1 MSVLWTETDL
11 IHATGGSFPCAM
23 PIKGTGISID
33 TRTIEKG
40 DIFIAIIGENSDG
53 HAHVQKALEAGA
65 ACAIASRPITGL
77 PENAP
82 ILYVKDTLQALTDM
96 GRYARKRFTGKVIAI
111 TGSVG
116 KTTTKEMLKTTLSA
130 FGTVHAAAGSHNN
143 HLGVPLTLARLPI
156 DTNFC
161 VCEIGMNHIGEI
173 APLAE
178 LVSPHIAIITE
189 VSSSHLGYM
198 QNLDNIAK
206 EKSQIITA
214 LPVQGVAL
222 VPESIYGLE
231 IFKETAKQ
239 HQVHLQTV
247 GTTSAASIQ
256 ISDIRLKAQESTF
269 QVVINKQH
277 YAFTLSSPGEHLVRN
292 AGLVIG
298 SINALGLDIQHAI
311 SALTSFQT
319 GNGRGKILPL
329 QGQNGRILDESYN
342 ASTLSIRTAL
352 KTLSLLAPARKI
364 VILGDIME
372 LGEYSEQEHLSLLP
386 NITSNADLVFC
397 CGSMM
402 KIVFEQLP
410 PPLQGAWCA
419 SAQELIPLIQ
429 KSLQD
434 NDTLLVK
441 GSNSMR
447 MNAIVTTLTA
457 PAIRKN

>member
-1 MSVLWTETDL
+1 MTLLWTETDL
-11 IHATGGSFPCAM
+11 IQATKGSFSSSCK
-23 PIKGTGISID
+23 IKGTGISID
-33 TRTIEKG
+33 TRTLEKG

-53 HAHVQKALEAGA
+53 HAHVQKALELGA
-65 ACAIASRPITGL
+65 ACVIISQPN
-77 PENAP
+77 PELSKNLP
-82 ILYVKDTLQALTDM
+82 ILCVKDTLQALTDM
-96 GRYARKRFTGKVIAI
+96 GHYGRDRFTGKVIAV

-130 FGTVHAAAGSHNN
+130 FGSVHAAAGSHNN
-143 HLGVPLTLARLPI
+143 HLGVPLTLARLPQN
-156 DTNFC
+156 TNFC

-173 APLAE
+173 APLAK

-214 LPVQGVAL
+214 LPPQSVAL
-222 VPESIYGLE
+222 IPDTIHGMNYFQQVAQEY
-231 IFKETAKQ
+231 
-239 HQVHLQTV
+239 QVHLKTV
-247 GTTSAASIQ
+247 GLSETASIQ
-256 ISDIRLKAQESTF
+256 LSHIELLPQESKF
-269 QVVINKQH
+269 QADLGKQH
-277 YAFTLSSPGEHLVRN
+277 YQFSLSSPGAHLVRN

-298 SINALGLDIQHAI
+298 VIESLNLNIENAIP
-311 SALTSFQT
+311 ALAAFQT

-329 QGQNGRILDESYN
+329 ENYNGFVLDESYN

-352 KTLSLLAPARKI
+352 QTLSLLASARKI
-364 VILGDIME
+364 AVLGDIKE

-386 NITSNADLVFC
+386 QITTHANLVFC
-397 CGSMM
+397 CGEMM

-410 PPLQGAWCA
+410 PARQGAWCA
-419 SAQELIPLIQ
+419 TAQELIPFIQ
-429 KSLQD
+429 ENLQD
-434 NDTLLVK
+434 RDTLLIK

-447 MNAIVTTLTA
+447 MNRIVTALTA

>member
-11 IHATGGSFPCAM
+11 IQATGGTFPCSTT
-23 PIKGTGISID
+23 IKGRGISID
-33 TRTIEKG
+33 TRSIETG

-53 HAHVQKALEAGA
+53 HQYVQKALDAGA
-65 ACAIASRPITGL
+65 ACAIISQPIAEL
-77 PENAP
+77 AENAP

-96 GRYARKRFTGKVIAI
+96 GRYARNRFTGKVIAI

-116 KTTTKEMLKTTLSA
+116 KTTTKEMIKTTLST

-143 HLGVPLTLARLPI
+143 HLGVPLTLARLPKHT
-156 DTNFC
+156 DFC

-189 VSSSHLGYM
+189 VASSHLGYM
-198 QNLDNIAK
+198 QNLENIAK

-214 LPVQGVAL
+214 LLPKAIAL
-222 VPESIYGLE
+222 VPETIYGLKT
-231 IFKETAKQ
+231 FQDTATK
-239 HQVHLQTV
+239 HQVQLQTV
-247 GTTSAASIQ
+247 GTSEAAFIQ
-256 ISDIRLKAQESTF
+256 ISNVNLAAQQSTF
-269 QVVINKQH
+269 DVIIEKYLYQ
-277 YAFTLSSPGEHLVRN
+277 FTLLSPGVHLVRN

-298 SINALGLDIQHAI
+298 AIHALELDVQRAI
-311 SALTSFQT
+311 PALTLFQT

-329 QGQNGRILDESYN
+329 QSVHGVVLDESYN

-352 KTLSLLAPARKI
+352 QTLSLLAPARKI

-372 LGEYSEQEHLSLLP
+372 LGDYSEQEHLSLLP
-386 NITSNADLVFC
+386 HITANADLVFC

-402 KIVFEQLP
+402 HIVFEQLP
-410 PPLQGAWCA
+410 RSLQGTWCA
-419 SAQELIPLIQ
+419 TAQELIPLIL
-429 KSLQD
+429 SILQE
-434 NDTLLVK
+434 NDTVLVK

-447 MNAIVTTLTA
+447 MNLIVTTLTA
-457 PAIRKN
+457 PVIRKN

>member
-82 ILYVKDTLQALTDM
+82 VLYVKDTLQALTDM
-96 GRYARKRFTGKVIAI
+96 GHYARKRFTGKVIAI

-143 HLGVPLTLARLPI
+143 HLGVPLTLARLPS

-173 APLAE
+173 APLAK

-214 LPVQGVAL
+214 LPPLSIAL
-222 VPESIYGLE
+222 LPDVIYGMKY
-231 IFKETAKQ
+231 FKQIAQEYKVQ
-239 HQVHLQTV
+239 LKTV
-247 GTTSAASIQ
+247 GIFEGASIKFGN
-256 ISDIRLKAQESTF
+256 IGLLPQESKF
-269 QVVINKQH
+269 QIIIDNQK
-277 YAFTLSSPGEHLVRN
+277 YYFTLSSPGGHLVRN

-298 SINALGLDIQHAI
+298 VIANLNLDIKR
-311 SALTSFQT
+311 SVMALALFQT

-329 QGQNGRILDESYN
+329 QEQNGLVLDESYN

-352 KTLSLLAPARKI
+352 QTLSLLAPARKI
-364 VILGDIME
+364 VVLGDIME

-429 KSLQD
+429 SILQD

-447 MNAIVTTLTA
+447 MSAIVTTLTA